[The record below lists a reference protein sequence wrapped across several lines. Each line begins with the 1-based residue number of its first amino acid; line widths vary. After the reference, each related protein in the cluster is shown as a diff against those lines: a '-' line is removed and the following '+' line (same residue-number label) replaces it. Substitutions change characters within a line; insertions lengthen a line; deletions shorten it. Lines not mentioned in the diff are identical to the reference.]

1 MKTIEIFNSNITIN
15 DEFNVIEKDSY
26 GISFQYTSKVFF
38 KQSKGLYIDEI
49 NKIKIH
55 LIFHENSLEV
65 TTERY
70 WSMKIIT
77 MKPEAT
83 YKNIEKFIKVHPEWE
98 SIIRNTSTNSI
109 IMFKNYGLQI
119 TKTGRV
125 VFGEI
130 RLLENK

>member
-26 GISFQYTSKVFF
+26 GISFQYTSKIFF
-38 KQSKGLYIDEI
+38 KQSKGLYINEI

-70 WSMKIIT
+70 
-77 MKPEAT
+77 
-83 YKNIEKFIKVHPEWE
+83 
-98 SIIRNTSTNSI
+98 
-109 IMFKNYGLQI
+109 
-119 TKTGRV
+119 
-125 VFGEI
+125 
-130 RLLENK
+130 

>member
-15 DEFNVIEKDSY
+15 DDFNVIEKDSY

-38 KQSKGLYIDEI
+38 KQSKGLYINEI

-70 WSMKIIT
+70 
-77 MKPEAT
+77 
-83 YKNIEKFIKVHPEWE
+83 
-98 SIIRNTSTNSI
+98 
-109 IMFKNYGLQI
+109 
-119 TKTGRV
+119 
-125 VFGEI
+125 
-130 RLLENK
+130 

>member
-38 KQSKGLYIDEI
+38 KQSKGLYINEI

-55 LIFHENSLEV
+55 LIFNENTLEV

-70 WSMKIIT
+70 
-77 MKPEAT
+77 
-83 YKNIEKFIKVHPEWE
+83 
-98 SIIRNTSTNSI
+98 
-109 IMFKNYGLQI
+109 
-119 TKTGRV
+119 
-125 VFGEI
+125 
-130 RLLENK
+130 

>member
-15 DEFNVIEKDSY
+15 DEFNVIEKDSD

-49 NKIKIH
+49 NKINIH

-70 WSMKIIT
+70 
-77 MKPEAT
+77 
-83 YKNIEKFIKVHPEWE
+83 
-98 SIIRNTSTNSI
+98 
-109 IMFKNYGLQI
+109 
-119 TKTGRV
+119 
-125 VFGEI
+125 
-130 RLLENK
+130 

>member
-1 MKTIEIFNSNITIN
+1 MKIIEIFNSNITIN

-38 KQSKGLYIDEI
+38 KQSKGLYINEI

-70 WSMKIIT
+70 
-77 MKPEAT
+77 
-83 YKNIEKFIKVHPEWE
+83 
-98 SIIRNTSTNSI
+98 
-109 IMFKNYGLQI
+109 
-119 TKTGRV
+119 
-125 VFGEI
+125 
-130 RLLENK
+130 